1 MRPGVRGDREEA
13 MTPEAELLRDYE
25 TMLVIRRF
33 EETLNDL
40 YGTGVIRGTSHFCA
54 GQEATEVGAIAALRP
69 SDLVTSTHRGH
80 GHFIAK
86 GGDPKRI
93 MAELWGKATGYS
105 CGRGGS
111 QHMADFA
118 IGFLGSNGITGGMIP
133 VATGAA
139 LSQKMLGT
147 GKVVLCFF
155 GDGATGQGTFHEAV
169 NIGAAWKL
177 PVIYLCENNLYAM
190 STPVAEA
197 FGEPDIAKRAVAY
210 GIPGRRIDGQD
221 YFAVRAAVEQ
231 AAERARAGDGPT
243 LIEALT
249 YRIYGHSKSDEC
261 AYRTRDEEAAWAAR
275 DAIDVMRAALL
286 DRGVLTE
293 ALDADIRARAK
304 QAIAEAVRFAKESPE
319 PSPGTVCDGLFACDG

>member
-1 MRPGVRGDREEA
+1 MI
-13 MTPEAELLRDYE
+13 PEAELLRDYE
-25 TMLVIRRF
+25 TMWVIRRF

-69 SDLVTSTHRGH
+69 EDLVTSTHRGH

-86 GGDPKRI
+86 GGDPRRI
-93 MAELWGKATGYS
+93 MAELWGKATGYA

-147 GKVVLCFF
+147 GKIVLCFF
-155 GDGATGQGTFHEAV
+155 GDGATGQGAFHEAV
-169 NIGAAWKL
+169 NMGAVWRL
-177 PVIYLCENNLYAM
+177 PVVYLCENNLYAM
-190 STPVAEA
+190 STPVEQAFAEP
-197 FGEPDIAKRAVAY
+197 EVAKRAAAY
-210 GIPGRRIDGQD
+210 GIPGRRVDGQD
-221 YFAVRAAVEQ
+221 YFAIREAVAQ
-231 AAERARAGDGPT
+231 AAQHARSGDGPT
-243 LIEALT
+243 LIEAMT

-261 AYRTRDEEAAWAAR
+261 AYRTREEEAAWADRDALKLMREALLARGTLTEAR
-275 DAIDVMRAALL
+275 DAEIRSRAEQ
-286 DRGVLTE
+286 TIQE
-293 ALDADIRARAK
+293 AI
-304 QAIAEAVRFAKESPE
+304 RFAEESPE
-319 PSPGTVCDGLFACDG
+319 PCPTTLCDGLLSSWEGL

>member
-1 MRPGVRGDREEA
+1 MI
-13 MTPEAELLRDYE
+13 PEAELLRDYE
-25 TMLVIRRF
+25 TMWVIRRF

-69 SDLVTSTHRGH
+69 DDLVTSTHRGH

-139 LSQKMLGT
+139 LSQKTLRT
-147 GKVVLCFF
+147 GKIVLCFF
-155 GDGATGQGTFHEAV
+155 GDGATGQGAFHEAV
-169 NIGAAWKL
+169 NMGAVWKL
-177 PVIYLCENNLYAM
+177 PVVYLCENNLYAM
-190 STPVAEA
+190 STPIAEA
-197 FGEPDIAKRAVAY
+197 FAEPEIAKRAAAY
-210 GIPGRRIDGQD
+210 GLPGRRVDGQD
-221 YFAVRAAVEQ
+221 YFAVREAVAKAAQ
-231 AAERARAGDGPT
+231 RARDGEGPT

-249 YRIYGHSKSDEC
+249 YRIFGHSKSDER
-261 AYRTRDEEAAWAAR
+261 AYRTAEEEAAWADR
-275 DAIDVMRAALL
+275 DALKLMREALL
-286 DRGVLTE
+286 LRGVVTE
-293 ALDADIRARAK
+293 ALDAEVRARVE
-304 QAIAEAVRFAKESPE
+304 QTIEDAIRFAQESPE
-319 PSPGTVCDGLFACDG
+319 PCPTTLCDGLLCE

>member
-1 MRPGVRGDREEA
+1 MIPDH
-13 MTPEAELLRDYE
+13 ELLRDYE

-54 GQEATEVGAIAALRP
+54 GQEATEVGAVAALRP
-69 SDLVTSTHRGH
+69 DDLVTSTHRGH

-93 MAELWGKATGYS
+93 MAELWGKATGYA

-139 LSQKMLGT
+139 LSQQMLGT
-147 GKVVLCFF
+147 GRIVLCFF

-169 NIGAAWKL
+169 NMGAVWRL
-177 PVIYLCENNLYAM
+177 PVVYLCENNLYAM
-190 STPVAEA
+190 STPVAEV
-197 FGEPDIAKRAVAY
+197 FREPEVAKRAAGY
-210 GIPGRRIDGQD
+210 GIPGERVDGQD
-221 YFAVRAAVEQ
+221 YFAVRDAVEA
-231 AAERARAGDGPT
+231 AAERARSGNGPT

-249 YRIYGHSKSDEC
+249 YRIYGHSKSDERE
-261 AYRTRDEEAAWAAR
+261 YRTPEEEAAWAER
-275 DAIDVMRAALL
+275 DAIKLMREALL
-286 DRGVLTE
+286 TRGVLTE
-293 ALDADIRARAK
+293 ALDQQVRARSEEIVAG
-304 QAIAEAVRFAKESPE
+304 AVKFAKESPE
-319 PSPGTVCDGLFACDG
+319 PTPETLCHGLLSVCPAEEG

>member
-1 MRPGVRGDREEA
+1 M
-13 MTPEAELLRDYE
+13 PEAELLRDYE
-25 TMLVIRRF
+25 MMWVIRRF

-54 GQEATEVGAIAALRP
+54 GQEATEVGAIAALHP
-69 SDLVTSTHRGH
+69 DDLVTSTHRGH
-80 GHFIAK
+80 GHFLAK
-86 GGDPKRI
+86 GGDPRRI
-93 MAELWGKATGYS
+93 MAELWGKATGYA

-139 LSQKMLGT
+139 LSQRMLRT

-169 NIGAAWKL
+169 NMGAVWRL

-190 STPVAEA
+190 STPVEEA
-197 FGEPDIAKRAVAY
+197 FGEPEVAKRAVAY
-210 GIPGRRIDGQD
+210 GLPGVRVDGQD
-221 YFAVRAAVEQ
+221 YFAVREAVQ
-231 AAERARAGDGPT
+231 AAADRARRGDGPT

-249 YRIYGHSKSDEC
+249 YRTYGHSKSDER
-261 AYRTRDEEAAWAAR
+261 AYRTPDEEAAWADR
-275 DAIDVMRAALL
+275 DALKLTREALL
-286 DRGVLTE
+286 ERGVLTE
-293 ALDADIRARAK
+293 ALDAEVRARAETT
-304 QAIAEAVRFAKESPE
+304 IAEAVKFAAESPE
-319 PSPGTVCDGLFACDG
+319 PLPGTVCDGLLASCPLEPA